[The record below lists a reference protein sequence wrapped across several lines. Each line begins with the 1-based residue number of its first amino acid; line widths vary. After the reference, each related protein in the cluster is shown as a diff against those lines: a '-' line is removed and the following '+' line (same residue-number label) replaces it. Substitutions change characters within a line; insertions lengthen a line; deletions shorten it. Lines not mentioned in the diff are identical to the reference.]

1 MANYDNKSSSGM
13 TRNSTNN
20 QKNNNFN
27 NNNNHEN
34 AQNQDFSNK
43 KQSNLI
49 KKRKIFKNKFKN
61 PQTYSI
67 FMYSLI
73 SFLFILSTILILVI
87 PIKSNAP
94 SLTKKSED
102 IVPPQTFAP
111 FVDMASWITPG
122 TEYSLN
128 GVPNVSLVEE
138 QTGIKYYNLGFIQP
152 DKTTPLSSDGTIR
165 WGWGG
170 LYKLSEKGN
179 DGYQYPKIKQ
189 TIENLKN
196 QGAVYTISI
205 GGQAGVSP
213 WIVTKNVDKLEEMY
227 LDIINTYS
235 LKRLDLDIEESNQEE
250 QGNIANAKAIKRV
263 QDKTGV
269 EIVLTIPIMPT
280 GWKDKQIKIIKAY
293 LNQGVKISLI
303 NSMTMCYGAEVLAS
317 EDYGDAS
324 IRAIENS
331 VKQMQEIWASYG
343 TVLSEKQAYQKTG
356 ATVDIGY
363 ESDLYP
369 IFTKEMTAKVVSH
382 AKEKG
387 YGMISY
393 WSLNRDAQMEANK
406 GVNQKYEF
414 LAEMNKLYK

>member
-1 MANYDNKSSSGM
+1 MTNFNNSETSINNKK
-13 TRNSTNN
+13 T
-20 QKNNNFN
+20 KNNNKN
-27 NNNNHEN
+27 I
-34 AQNQDFSNK
+34 K
-43 KQSNLI
+43 KQS
-49 KKRKIFKNKFKN
+49 KNKEKSRKKIIFTKTGKLIYFPIFIGIVAVFITSIVLICVFPNTKIPKATKESTDNWPKN
-61 PQTYSI
+61 
-67 FMYSLI
+67 
-73 SFLFILSTILILVI
+73 
-87 PIKSNAP
+87 
-94 SLTKKSED
+94 
-102 IVPPQTFAP
+102 IVAP

-128 GVPNVSLVEE
+128 GVPNINKVEE

-152 DKTTPLSSDGTIR
+152 DKTTPLNQDGTIR
-165 WGWGG
+165 WGFGG

-189 TIENLKN
+189 VIETLQK
-196 QGAVYTISI
+196 QSAIYTISV
-205 GGQAGVSP
+205 GGQAGTSP
-213 WIVTKNVDKLEEMY
+213 WMVTSNVNKLEEMY
-227 LDIINTYS
+227 LDIISTYN
-235 LKRLDLDIEESNQEE
+235 LKRLDLDIEESNQDET
-250 QGNIANAKAIKRV
+250 GNIINAKAIKKV

-303 NSMTMCYGAEVLAS
+303 NSMTMCYGAEVNNT

-331 VKQMQEIWASYG
+331 VKQMQQIWSDYG
-343 TVLSEKQAYQKTG
+343 TILSEEQAYQKTG

-363 ESDLYP
+363 ESNLYP
-369 IFTKEMTAKVVSH
+369 IFTKEMTRKVVEH
-382 AKEKG
+382 AKKKK

-393 WSLNRDAQMEANK
+393 WSLNRDAQMEENK

-414 LAEMNKLYK
+414 LNEMNNLYK